1 MVTPA
6 RKEAEYLTHF
16 AVALNRHIDHLEQ
29 RVREL
34 ETELQAVMHSVDKW
48 FDTPSNDNPA
58 TRAADAREVAL
69 QAIEKLEA
77 ELAKQDQ
84 LLQRAAEIIKGVPR
98 VVGGKW
104 LHDYESRE
112 EQ

>member
-1 MVTPA
+1 MSEELQFAVM
-6 RKEAEYLTHF
+6 EAERL
-16 AVALNRHIDHLEQ
+16 RKQ
-29 RVREL
+29 
-34 ETELQAVMHSVDKW
+34 
-48 FDTPSNDNPA
+48 
-58 TRAADAREVAL
+58 
-69 QAIEKLEA
+69 
-77 ELAKQDQ
+77 LAKQDQ